1 MASASIEEAPVRA
14 HAANLVTAMKI
25 FAVRAATTALVAP
38 SALTGA
44 ILPDGDGLVAIRRRH
59 PLPRSVVLKEG
70 WHGELVRQHL
80 ERPNLPA
87 ESLFR
92 VRADMPLDDG
102 SLARGRTV
110 SGEGCVGIPV
120 GIPVRQPRRRVT
132 GGAAHRSRLRPSPT
146 AR

>member
-14 HAANLVTAMKI
+14 HAANLVIAMKI
-25 FAVRAATTALVAP
+25 LAVSAATTALVPP

-70 WHGELVRQHL
+70 WHRELARQHL
-80 ERPNLPA
+80 ERPNLLA

-92 VRADMPLDDG
+92 VRSEIPLDDG

-110 SGEGCVGIPV
+110 SGEGCV